1 MIKVKC
7 SNCRFCVR
15 ITDPKNIGVQQSVC
29 KSSAPTTIVLP
40 TAQGQLTVSG
50 MWPPVAPLDWCGEFE
65 PNESE
70 IGSC

>member
-1 MIKVKC
+1 MTEVKC

-15 ITDPKNIGVQQSVC
+15 ITDPKNIGAQQAVC

-50 MWPPVAPLDWCGEFE
+50 MWPPVSPDEWCGEFE
-65 PNESE
+65 PTETGVVS
-70 IGSC
+70 